1 MQHPRK
7 LLITGGL
14 GYVGGRIANYLK
26 KESPISIRIMT
37 HRGKDNPP
45 DWAKTFEICHGD
57 MENTD
62 TLLSAVQDVDAVI
75 HLAALNELESQDNHV
90 KALSVN
96 GIGTSRLLE
105 ACLSTQVKQ
114 FIYFS
119 TFHVYGPSSTQP
131 ISENSPTRPVHPYA
145 FTHRIAEDYVNWYSR
160 TSDINTLILRLSN
173 GYGYP
178 MTPDVNRWS
187 LVFNDLCNQ
196 AISQKMIS
204 LRSSGRQHRDFISL
218 NNVARAVEHFLFA
231 ENVNWYDG
239 LFNLGGNCS
248 LAISEVANIISQE
261 YMAIFGME
269 LPIKLGAPDSY
280 ETSDEVSYN
289 IDKLLK
295 TGFRLIDNLREEI
308 HRTFDICDIKNKI
321 ES

>member
-1 MQHPRK
+1 
-7 LLITGGL
+7 
-14 GYVGGRIANYLK
+14 
-26 KESPISIRIMT
+26 
-37 HRGKDNPP
+37 
-45 DWAKTFEICHGD
+45 
-57 MENTD
+57 
-62 TLLSAVQDVDAVI
+62 
-75 HLAALNELESQDNHV
+75 
-90 KALSVN
+90 
-96 GIGTSRLLE
+96 
-105 ACLSTQVKQ
+105 
-114 FIYFS
+114 
-119 TFHVYGPSSTQP
+119 
-131 ISENSPTRPVHPYA
+131 
-145 FTHRIAEDYVNWYSR
+145 
-160 TSDINTLILRLSN
+160 
-173 GYGYP
+173 

-218 NNVARAVEHFLFA
+218 NNVARAVEHFLFT

-261 YMAIFGME
+261 YMAIYGME

-321 ES
+321 K